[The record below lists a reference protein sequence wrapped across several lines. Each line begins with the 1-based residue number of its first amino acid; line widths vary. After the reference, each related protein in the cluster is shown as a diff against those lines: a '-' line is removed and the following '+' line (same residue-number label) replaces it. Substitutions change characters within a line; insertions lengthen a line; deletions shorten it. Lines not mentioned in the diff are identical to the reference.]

1 MGTIKRQ
8 IKMRKLFILL
18 AVLICGNLFAQKSQ
32 QELNQLMQQRNEYY
46 FTFELNGNDNLQQIA
61 HTISVDRVDGNVV
74 TAYANNKEF
83 ANFQKLGYEVTLQTP
98 PSMMFEAEMWDGS
111 NRAAYDWDQYP
122 TYEAYEAMMYQ
133 FATDHPD
140 MCEILTLGT
149 LASNRKILIAHIN
162 NGTAEGKPK
171 FLYTSTMHGDETT
184 GWILML
190 RWIDYL
196 LENPTLPECAN
207 ILENIDLF
215 VGPNTNPD
223 GTYHGG
229 NNTVNGAQRYNGN
242 NVDLNRN
249 YADPHGSAHP
259 DGNQYQPET
268 QWFMQLAEDN
278 SFVMA
283 ANYHGGA
290 EVMNYPWDNT
300 YTLHAD
306 DAWYQLISHE
316 YADLCHVQS
325 SNYMTDYN
333 NGITNGAQWYMI
345 GGGRQDYMNGYH
357 QCREL
362 TIECSNTKCPSASQ
376 LPTFWNYNK
385 NSIFAFANQCLN
397 GIHGT
402 VVDAESKAPICGAT
416 ITIVGHDDQ
425 YSTVSTQYPA
435 GDFHRPIKGGT
446 YTVRITKNGYQAYET
461 LVTVND
467 NEAITLQ
474 VQMVALEGLVAD
486 FTVDATTINIGGSV
500 HFTDNSWGAQI
511 TNWNWEFEGGT
522 PATSTELNP
531 IVTYN
536 EAGTYNVRLTVTN
549 ASGETDT
556 KFSPNYITVVEAY
569 NMQNGTISTC
579 DALFYDNGGPNN
591 DYSSNQELTMT
602 ILPATEGGIIEVTF
616 ESFETE
622 NNYDFLYIYDGPN
635 TSSTQIGQYSGSNAP
650 GTVTATNAEGAL
662 TFRFSSD
669 GSVTRNGWTA
679 HINCLG
685 ISYPLEVTAYAE
697 HETVY
702 IGETNTLYAN
712 AFGGSGDY
720 IYSWTPADNLNDST
734 AQNPVFTATEAGDF
748 TYTVSVCDGPTA
760 VSATVT
766 FTVLD
771 PTEVDEIAGAK
782 VSVYPNPASSTL
794 HIDGL
799 DGFTDLNVQIINI
812 QGQIVGEVNNSLEIN
827 VSNIESGMYFVK
839 IECDGKPFMKKI
851 IVK

>member
-1 MGTIKRQ
+1 
-8 IKMRKLFILL
+8 MRKLFILL

-32 QELNQLMQQRNEYY
+32 QELNQLMQQRNEFY
-46 FTFELNGNDNLQQIA
+46 FTFVLNGNDNLQQIA

-83 ANFQKLGYEVTLQTP
+83 AEFQKMGYEITLQTP
-98 PSMMFEAEMWDGS
+98 PSMQFEAEMWDGS

-122 TYEAYEAMMYQ
+122 TYSAYEAMMYQ

-140 MCEILTLGT
+140 KCEIIELGT
-149 LASNRKILIAHIN
+149 LPSNRKILIAHIN
-162 NGTAEGKPK
+162 NGSGAGKPK
-171 FLYTSTMHGDETT
+171 FLYTSTIHGDETT
-184 GWILML
+184 GWMLML
-190 RWIDYL
+190 RMIDYI

-207 ILENIDLF
+207 VLENIDLY

-229 NNTVNGAQRYNGN
+229 NNTVNGATRANANG
-242 NVDLNRN
+242 VDMNRN
-249 YADPHGSAHP
+249 YADPHEGPHP
-259 DGNQYQPET
+259 DHNEYQQET
-268 QWFMQLAEDN
+268 QWFMQFAEDN
-278 SFVMA
+278 YFVMG

-316 YADLCHVQS
+316 YADLCHTVS
-325 SNYMTDYN
+325 SGYMTDYN
-333 NGITNGAQWYMI
+333 NGVTNGAQWYMI
-345 GGGRQDYMNGYH
+345 GGGRQDYMNGYAE
-357 QCREL
+357 CREL

-376 LPTFWNYNK
+376 MPNFWNINK
-385 NSIFAFANQCLN
+385 NSLFAFMNQCLN

-402 VVDAESKAPICGAT
+402 VVDAESKAPIGDAT

-425 YSTVSTQYPA
+425 YSTVSSQLPA
-435 GDFHRPIKGGT
+435 GDFHRPIKAGA
-446 YTVRITKNGYQAYET
+446 YTVRITKNGYESFETQVIIADNDSINIQAQ
-461 LVTVND
+461 LVP
-467 NEAITLQ
+467 
-474 VQMVALEGLVAD
+474 LEGIVAD
-486 FTVDATTINIGGSV
+486 FTVDATAVSIGGAV
-500 HFTDNSWGAQI
+500 HFYDNSWGAQLVS
-511 TNWNWEFEGGT
+511 WNWEFEGGT
-522 PATSTELNP
+522 PATSTATSP
-531 IVTYN
+531 TVTYN
-536 EAGTYNVRLTVTN
+536 EAGTFGVRLTVTN
-549 ASGETDT
+549 ADGESDT
-556 KFSPNYITVVEAY
+556 KYMPNYISVVEAY
-569 NMQNGTISTC
+569 NMNNGTITTC
-579 DALFYDNGGPNN
+579 DAMFYDCGGPTANYGNN
-591 DYSSNQELTMT
+591 RNMTMT
-602 ILPATEGGIIEVTF
+602 FLPATEGGIIEVDFLT
-616 ESFETE
+616 FETE
-622 NNYDFLYIYDGPN
+622 GNYDFLYIYDG
-635 TSSTQIGQYSGSNAP
+635 TSTAAAQIGQYSGGDNP
-650 GTVTATNAEGAL
+650 GTVIATNAEGAL
-662 TFRFSSD
+662 TFKFTSD
-669 GSVTRNGWTA
+669 GSVDRAGWEA
-679 HINCLG
+679 YVHCLG